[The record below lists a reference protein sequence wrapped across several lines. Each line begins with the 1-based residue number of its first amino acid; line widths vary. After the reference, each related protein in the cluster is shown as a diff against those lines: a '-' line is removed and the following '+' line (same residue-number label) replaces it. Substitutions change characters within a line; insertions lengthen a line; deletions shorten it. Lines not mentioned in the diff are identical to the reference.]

1 MEHLRWTTWPAS
13 HCGLSDVF
21 IFFNIRKVAERWWS
35 ISVQMFKPPPH
46 LLNGQFSSF
55 LTISIQLQPLKNTTA
70 LPAPLD
76 WEVPPNKRVTKCNF
90 WHRRTTESN
99 LSRCSDNG
107 FPSLLPPPCRHTLSP
122 PDVNTSPAATAITA
136 RRQRGKLQCYI
147 VFLGVFLL
155 LLLSLLSSLHWRAGT
170 AIPSNCSLQCR

>member
-1 MEHLRWTTWPAS
+1 M
-13 HCGLSDVF
+13 
-21 IFFNIRKVAERWWS
+21 AESWWS

-46 LLNGQFSSF
+46 LLNVQFSSF

-76 WEVPPNKRVTKCNF
+76 CEVLPKKRVKKCNF
-90 WHRRTTESN
+90 WHRRTTGSN
-99 LSRCSDNG
+99 LSRCSDDG

-147 VFLGVFLL
+147 VFWFFFFVVVVV
-155 LLLSLLSSLHWRAGT
+155 A
-170 AIPSNCSLQCR
+170 LQPALARRHRHPL